1 MMKNYL
7 SGSQINLIS
16 EICAMMTKD
25 GNQMN
30 IRFIKLAALAATVML
45 FGLGGGIAAQT
56 TQTESPSPIVQTQTA
71 DLPANQMTDLRPLDL
86 QPDQIQKIRAINLE
100 LKDERQAAN
109 LKLRQAQRALT
120 EAIESPS
127 PDESLIAQRSREIA
141 AAQANTIRL
150 RSVTEARILQVL
162 TPEQRTRLREMR
174 QRNMALRR
182 ERQQGGS
189 NGLNQRQQGL
199 QQRDPNNPL
208 LTPAQRRALRQQ
220 QRKP

>member
-1 MMKNYL
+1 
-7 SGSQINLIS
+7 
-16 EICAMMTKD
+16 
-25 GNQMN
+25 MN
-30 IRFIKLAALAATVML
+30 RDIRSIKLAALAATVML

-56 TQTESPSPIVQTQTA
+56 TQTENSSPPVQSQTA
-71 DLPANQMTDLRPLDL
+71 DLPANQMADLGPLDL
-86 QPDQIQKIRAINLE
+86 KPDQIQRIRAINME

-109 LKLRQAQRALT
+109 FKLRQAQRALT
-120 EAIESPS
+120 EAIESPT
-127 PDESLIAQRSREIA
+127 PDETLIAQRSREVA
-141 AAQANTIRL
+141 AAQATTIRL

-182 ERQQGGS
+182 ERQQGAP
-189 NGLNQRQQGL
+189 NGVNQRQQGL
-199 QQRDPNNPL
+199 QQRDPNNSL

>member
-1 MMKNYL
+1 
-7 SGSQINLIS
+7 
-16 EICAMMTKD
+16 
-25 GNQMN
+25 
-30 IRFIKLAALAATVML
+30 ML

-56 TQTESPSPIVQTQTA
+56 TQTENSSPMVQTQTA

-86 QPDQIQKIRAINLE
+86 KPDQIQKIREINRE

-109 LKLRQAQRALT
+109 FNVRQAQRRLT
-120 EAIESPS
+120 EAVESPS
-127 PDESLIAQRSREIA
+127 PDESLIAQRSREVA

-162 TPEQRTRLREMR
+162 TPEQRTKLREMR

-182 ERQQGGS
+182 DRQQGVG

-199 QQRDPNNPL
+199 QQRDPNNSL
-208 LTPAQRRALRQQ
+208 LTPPQRRALRQQ

>member
-1 MMKNYL
+1 
-7 SGSQINLIS
+7 
-16 EICAMMTKD
+16 
-25 GNQMN
+25 MN
-30 IRFIKLAALAATVML
+30 RDIKSIKLAALAATVML

-56 TQTESPSPIVQTQTA
+56 TQTENSSPMGQTQTA

-86 QPDQIQKIRAINLE
+86 KPDQIQKIREINRE

-109 LKLRQAQRALT
+109 FNVRQAQRRLT
-120 EAIESPS
+120 EAVESPS
-127 PDESLIAQRSREIA
+127 PDESLIAQRSREVA

-162 TPEQRTRLREMR
+162 TPEQRTKLREMR

-182 ERQQGGS
+182 DRQQGVG

-199 QQRDPNNPL
+199 QQRDPNNSL
-208 LTPAQRRALRQQ
+208 LTPPQRRALRQQ

>member
-1 MMKNYL
+1 MK
-7 SGSQINLIS
+7 SV
-16 EICAMMTKD
+16 AMIPKD

-30 IRFIKLAALAATVML
+30 RDIKSIKLAALAATVML

-56 TQTESPSPIVQTQTA
+56 TQTENSSPMVQTQTA

-86 QPDQIQKIRAINLE
+86 KPDQIQKIREINRE

-109 LKLRQAQRALT
+109 FNVRQAQRRLT
-120 EAIESPS
+120 EAVESPS
-127 PDESLIAQRSREIA
+127 PDESLIAQRSREVA

-162 TPEQRTRLREMR
+162 TPEQRTKLREMR

-182 ERQQGGS
+182 DRQQGVG

-199 QQRDPNNPL
+199 QQRDPNNSL
-208 LTPAQRRALRQQ
+208 LTPPQRRALRQQ

>member
-1 MMKNYL
+1 
-7 SGSQINLIS
+7 
-16 EICAMMTKD
+16 
-25 GNQMN
+25 MN
-30 IRFIKLAALAATVML
+30 RDIKSIKLAALAATVML

-56 TQTESPSPIVQTQTA
+56 TQTENSSPMVQTQTA

-86 QPDQIQKIRAINLE
+86 KPDQIQKIREINRE

-109 LKLRQAQRALT
+109 FNVRQAQRRLT
-120 EAIESPS
+120 EAVESPS
-127 PDESLIAQRSREIA
+127 PDESLIAQRSREVA

-162 TPEQRTRLREMR
+162 TPEQRTKLREMR

-182 ERQQGGS
+182 DRQQGVG

-199 QQRDPNNPL
+199 QQRDPNNSL
-208 LTPAQRRALRQQ
+208 LTPPQRRALRQQ

>member
-1 MMKNYL
+1 MK
-7 SGSQINLIS
+7 SV
-16 EICAMMTKD
+16 AMIPKD

-30 IRFIKLAALAATVML
+30 RDIKSIKLAALAATVML

-56 TQTESPSPIVQTQTA
+56 TQTENSSPMVQTQTA

-86 QPDQIQKIRAINLE
+86 KPDQIQKIREINRE

-109 LKLRQAQRALT
+109 FNVRQAQRRLT

-127 PDESLIAQRSREIA
+127 PDESLIAQRSREVA

-162 TPEQRTRLREMR
+162 TPEQRTKLREMR

-182 ERQQGGS
+182 DRQQGVG

-199 QQRDPNNPL
+199 QQRDPNNSL
-208 LTPAQRRALRQQ
+208 LTPPQRRALRQQ

>member
-1 MMKNYL
+1 
-7 SGSQINLIS
+7 
-16 EICAMMTKD
+16 
-25 GNQMN
+25 MN
-30 IRFIKLAALAATVML
+30 RDIRSIKLAALAATIML

-56 TQTESPSPIVQTQTA
+56 TQTETSSAAAQAQTA

-86 QPDQIQKIRAINLE
+86 KPDQIQRIRAINME

-109 LKLRQAQRALT
+109 FKLRQAQRALT

-127 PDESLIAQRSREIA
+127 PDETLIAQRSREVA
-141 AAQANTIRL
+141 AAQSNTIRL

-174 QRNMALRR
+174 QQNIALRR
-182 ERQQGGS
+182 ERQQGAP
-189 NGLNQRQQGL
+189 NGVNQRQQGL
-199 QQRDPNNPL
+199 QQRAPNNSL
-208 LTPAQRRALRQQ
+208 LTPAQRRALRSP

>member
-1 MMKNYL
+1 
-7 SGSQINLIS
+7 
-16 EICAMMTKD
+16 
-25 GNQMN
+25 MN
-30 IRFIKLAALAATVML
+30 RDIRSIKLAALAAMVML

-56 TQTESPSPIVQTQTA
+56 TQPESSSAKVQTQTS

-86 QPDQIQKIRAINLE
+86 KPDQIQRIRAINME

-109 LKLRQAQRALT
+109 FKLRQAQRALT
-120 EAIESPS
+120 EAIESPT
-127 PDESLIAQRSREIA
+127 PDETLIAQRSREVA
-141 AAQANTIRL
+141 AARSNTIRL

-174 QRNMALRR
+174 QQNMALRR
-182 ERQQGGS
+182 ERQPGAP
-189 NGLNQRQQGL
+189 NGVNQRQQGL